1 MVVDSYRA
9 VITDPTNPRVYLLLA
24 DAWCEMGQ
32 EFENAKEALA
42 TGQRLCKEG
51 SEQLTSRYDELD
63 KLQREH
69 EEEKFVCLCVCLH
82 ILTWG
87 NINTIV

>member
-1 MVVDSYRA
+1 M
-9 VITDPTNPRVYLLLA
+9 YLLLA

-42 TGQRLCKEG
+42 TVRQLCKEG

-63 KLQREH
+63 KLQRDTRKKSLSVCVFVYTCSH
-69 EEEKFVCLCVCLH
+69 ELHVILLYASGPCV
-82 ILTWG
+82 
-87 NINTIV
+87 